1 MKEDDF
7 HRDPFIQILIKEDL
21 ISGESSLKKGRYW
34 IKKEAE
40 TKPVVSEEPQ
50 RTEPLS
56 QFEAEILSNIFDK
69 NKK

>member
-1 MKEDDF
+1 MHGANTGFDWL
-7 HRDPFIQILIKEDL
+7 LIGL
-21 ISGESSLKKGRYW
+21 VSGKSSLKKGRYW
-34 IKKEAE
+34 IKKQPESE
-40 TKPVVSEEPQ
+40 PIVSEEPQ